1 MALLESPAFSC
12 TGTQQDS
19 GLRRYIRH
27 IHFAAGFMLPVAK
40 LTPNCMCIQ

>member
-1 MALLESPAFSC
+1 MALSC
-12 TGTQQDS
+12 TGSQQDS

-40 LTPNCMCIQ
+40 LYTQLSVYTINNPY